1 MLILALSIAFN
12 IPLGIAL
19 GIALGVAAN
28 AAPAHHPRA
37 RPHAPA
43 NSSQGVAT
51 PGSAG
56 RIAVPGWSEEDTR
69 RWLDSAGSLWRGA

>member
-1 MLILALSIAFN
+1 MRAMLILALSIASN

-19 GIALGVAAN
+19 RAAAD
-28 AAPAHHPRA
+28 AAPAHHPRS
-37 RPHAPA
+37 RPHSSVDSTQRVTAP
-43 NSSQGVAT
+43 GT
-51 PGSAG
+51 AG